1 MSLSRVLYFAGFA
14 LVLSWFLIGGAAHFT
29 STAFFT
35 AIVPDFVPY
44 PREVV
49 LLTGVT
55 DIAGGLGVLW
65 PRTRR
70 IAGYALILYCVAVLP
85 VHTEMIRHAERYDI
99 GLPILWGRLLFQ
111 PVLIWI
117 IWVISKS
124 RQPRG
129 LPPAP
134 AQT

>member
-1 MSLSRVLYFAGFA
+1 VSLSRIFYFAGCA
-14 LVLSWFLIGGAAHFT
+14 LVLSWFLIGGIAHFT
-29 STAFFT
+29 ATEFFT
-35 AIVPDFVPY
+35 RIVPAFVPY

-49 LLTGVT
+49 LATGVT
-55 DIAGGLGVLW
+55 DIAGALGLLW

-70 IAGYALILYCVAVLP
+70 IAGYALILYCIAVLP

-124 RQPRG
+124 PQPRG
-129 LPPAP
+129 LPQAA